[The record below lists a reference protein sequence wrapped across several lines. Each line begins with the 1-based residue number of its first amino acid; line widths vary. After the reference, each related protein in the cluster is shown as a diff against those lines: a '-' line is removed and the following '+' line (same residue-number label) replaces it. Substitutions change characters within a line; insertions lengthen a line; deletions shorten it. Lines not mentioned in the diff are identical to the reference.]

1 MEETWPRVAFRVD
14 PALAATRP
22 TPEAT
27 ESFVVEFTVHGP
39 PVSAVPQPAATVRP
53 NASCASAPAGGG
65 GADTVTDCVAPRV
78 VLVPSLTVAYQSNVV
93 PGASSGRATEACA
106 PDATV
111 CRPSSGRSTGGA
123 MSYAITNELS
133 ASVS

>member
-1 MEETWPRVAFRVD
+1 MAFRVD
-14 PALAATRP
+14 PAFAATRP
-22 TPEAT
+22 VPEAT
-27 ESFVVEFTVHGP
+27 ENLVVEFTVHGP
-39 PVSAVPQPAATVRP
+39 PVSAVPQPDATVRP
-53 NASCASAPAGGG
+53 NASCASAPAGG

-93 PGASSGRATEACA
+93 PGARSGRATEACA

-111 CRPSSGRSTGGA
+111 CRPSSGRSTGGD
-123 MSYAITNELS
+123 MSYASTNELS

>member
-1 MEETWPRVAFRVD
+1 MD

-22 TPEAT
+22 APDAT

-39 PVSAVPQPAATVRP
+39 PVSAVPQPDATVRP

-65 GADTVTDCVAPRV
+65 ADTVTDRVAPRV
-78 VLVPSLTVAYQSNVV
+78 VLVPSPTVAYQSNVV
-93 PGASSGRATEACA
+93 PGARSGRGTEACA

-111 CRPSSGRSTGGA
+111 CRPISGRSTGGD
-123 MSYAITNELS
+123 MS
-133 ASVS
+133 